1 MSSTYSFWG
10 FVPNRDCGDIGG
22 ARVWCKPT
30 ILGSGGNMIQC
41 LDGLD
46 GFPEVSVPVSVR
58 IITGQRPGNPTEN
71 LGTFLVA
78 GCSL

>member
-1 MSSTYSFWG
+1 
-10 FVPNRDCGDIGG
+10 
-22 ARVWCKPT
+22 
-30 ILGSGGNMIQC
+30 MIQC

-58 IITGQRPGNPTEN
+58 IITGQRPGNPTEH